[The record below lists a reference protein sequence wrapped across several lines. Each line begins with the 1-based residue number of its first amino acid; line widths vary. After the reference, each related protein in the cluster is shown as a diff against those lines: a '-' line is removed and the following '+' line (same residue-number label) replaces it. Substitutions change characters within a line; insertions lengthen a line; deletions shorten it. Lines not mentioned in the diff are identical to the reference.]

1 MGAVSTATQQ
11 THASM
16 LHHSTSPSNATQAS
30 NLSFTVD
37 TGGTHPN
44 MTKENLYGKPAPRFP
59 EHWIWQT
66 EFWWHATAQQHL
78 HSRLSSHC
86 LIQSAS
92 VCHNHVVLSQLRTCL
107 LSLVLIE
114 QQHSGPLI
122 TDVSLDAVFWS
133 QNTENIVL
141 PSILSYS
148 VELYICKKKKK
159 KKKVTTSWY
168 CSVSSIT
175 DSCGWWRGKSWA
187 SCVSRHILLYMPH
200 LTLLLLFFEVPPAE
214 QMCMWEGWEGTQW
227 TCCKYANVYGAE
239 KCPIFNNY
247 KIKYVICN

>member
-1 MGAVSTATQQ
+1 
-11 THASM
+11 
-16 LHHSTSPSNATQAS
+16 
-30 NLSFTVD
+30 
-37 TGGTHPN
+37 

-66 EFWWHATAQQHL
+66 EFSWHATAQQHL

-86 LIQSAS
+86 LVQSAS

-107 LSLVLIE
+107 LSLVPIE

-122 TDVSLDAVFWS
+122 TDVSLDVFWS

-159 KKKVTTSWY
+159 KKVTTSWY
-168 CSVSSIT
+168 CSASSIT
-175 DSCGWWRGKSWA
+175 DGCGWWRGKSWA
-187 SCVSRHILLYMPH
+187 SCLSRHILLYMPLYGPSH
-200 LTLLLLFFEVPPAE
+200 SSSLVFWSAPSR
-214 QMCMWEGWEGTQW
+214 
-227 TCCKYANVYGAE
+227 ANVHVRRVRGDPVDLLWVCQHLWSR
-239 KCPIFNNY
+239 KVSNNQ
-247 KIKYVICN
+247 